1 MLYMGVMCETCTT
14 SGVAYVG
21 TVCGNSGKTKLSIN
35 FYQPKD
41 EIRGIYSHGQ
51 MAETMG
57 HEVGRRTR
65 ISDIMQHQDLLDISA
80 NELIISLLLDRAQS
94 WNAA

>member
-1 MLYMGVMCETCTT
+1 MLYMGVMCETCKT

-21 TVCGNSGKTKLSIN
+21 SVCGNSGKTKLAITM
-35 FYQPKD
+35 YKPKD

-57 HEVGRRTR
+57 HEVGHRAR
-65 ISDIMQHQDLLDISA
+65 ISEQFTTHV
-80 NELIISLLLDRAQS
+80 ISLPLDRAQS